1 MIKKKLLSIIT
12 VNKNNANYLEKTI
25 RSIVYQNLKIYNLI
39 LIDGKSSDKSIN
51 IIRKYSDK
59 IFYWSSSLDIN
70 IADAFNKGIKK
81 SQSRW
86 VLFINSDDYLLN
98 NNVLSNIYKDL
109 LTFQNYDMLIYKMIL
124 KGRDLKKTHGIF
136 GGSMTK
142 INKINLYNTFPHQAT
157 VINRNYF
164 LKYGNYSLDYPIA
177 QDYEIILRKKE
188 IKIKRIDKII
198 SVMRDGGIT
207 NTNQLKALKYFMK
220 AQIKNRTN
228 KIYICILIYLYG
240 VLKIIIKKILN
251 KLKIV

>member
-1 MIKKKLLSIIT
+1 MIKQKLLSIIT
-12 VNKNNANYLEKTI
+12 VNKNNAHYLEKTI
-25 RSIVYQNLKIYNLI
+25 RSIVNQNLKIYNLI

-59 IFYWSSSLDIN
+59 IFCWSSSLDAN

-86 VLFINSDDYLLN
+86 ILFINSDDYLLN

-228 KIYICILIYLYG
+228 KIYICIFIYLYG
-240 VLKIIIKKILN
+240 VLKIIIKNILN